1 MICGQMHEVT
11 LYTDGACRGN
21 PGKGGCGVVLISGSH
36 RKELS
41 AGYVLTT
48 NNRMELMAAIL
59 GLSALKS
66 PCHVQLF
73 SDSKYLVDSMNLG
86 WVQKWKATQWRKKEN
101 VDLWIQILDLCD
113 IHQVRFHWVKGHAD
127 NAENKRC
134 DELAVLASQS
144 SHLITDAGYEN
155 EIQRRQ
161 AQSDLFD

>member
-1 MICGQMHEVT
+1 
-11 LYTDGACRGN
+11 
-21 PGKGGCGVVLISGSH
+21 
-36 RKELS
+36 
-41 AGYVLTT
+41 
-48 NNRMELMAAIL
+48 MAAIL

-113 IHQVRFHWVKGHAD
+113 IHQVRFQWVKGHAD
-127 NAENKRC
+127 NVENKRC